1 MPAIHSKLSKQG
13 EAKIRHQ
20 KLKHHF
26 PDTHMNASLMNN
38 LSSKCPRQTEAN
50 HLPSLDFASPLS
62 NISNIAP
69 QEPVCTLPPKCI
81 YKTRGR
87 GRPSGGSRHGR
98 RGRPRAGQATAQDP
112 GDGAVNGGGDRRDRD
127 GAGRR
132 GDGCGVAGPGGG
144 RRGGDGGGRRDCGG
158 GGGGGG

>member
-1 MPAIHSKLSKQG
+1 MVDG
-13 EAKIRHQ
+13 
-20 KLKHHF
+20 
-26 PDTHMNASLMNN
+26 
-38 LSSKCPRQTEAN
+38 
-50 HLPSLDFASPLS
+50 
-62 NISNIAP
+62 
-69 QEPVCTLPPKCI
+69 
-81 YKTRGR
+81 
-87 GRPSGGSRHGR
+87 
-98 RGRPRAGQATAQDP
+98 AGQATAQDP